1 MKQALDVATPLA
13 QEAVKQGSKA
23 AAAAVK
29 SATPILEKAGSQA
42 VDQIKTVVDI
52 DSVFQVADPAVKV
65 VESGANNALQTLLNS
80 PPIVVWSEEEE
91 EEEDN
96 PHLDL
101 HTPSHPHTQI
111 YTQ

>member
-23 AAAAVK
+23 AAEAVK

-80 PPIVVWSEEEE
+80 PPIVVWSSSSHRR
-91 EEEDN
+91 DN
-96 PHLDL
+96 
-101 HTPSHPHTQI
+101 SNSHTQ
-111 YTQ
+111 